1 MNINKK
7 IQKTKD
13 DKIKE
18 EDGMTPPILNR
29 NKLWEVAR
37 KNTKKNESGQ
47 TTISRNEDSFFDD
60 IWDEIYQKEHGED
73 LDK

>member
-1 MNINKK
+1 MNIDKE

-13 DKIKE
+13 KNHE
-18 EDGMTPPILNR
+18 EDNDMTPPILNR